1 MVVTLLAIATSLAL
15 AAPQAA
21 QSPSQDTAGAPASA
35 AVPARPPVSAIG
47 PWATEIAAMFQAGN
61 LDGIS
66 ARFDPR
72 LASLL
77 SPEGF
82 RDGWVG
88 IEEKNGKL
96 QSIGTPVVKNAGPV
110 DIAVMAARFEKV
122 EWTLTVAFD
131 AEGRIISLRFTPM
144 SPDAAAK
151 APPPIEF
158 HAPPYANAK
167 KFRDAAVKFGESP
180 WVLPG
185 TISMPVGKGPFP
197 GVVLVHGSGPL
208 DRDETVGGT
217 KVFRDLAWGL
227 ASQGIAVLRYD
238 KRTRVHGDKPGSA
251 PATVKDEVVDDA
263 VAAVKALRETEGV
276 DPRRIVVIGHSLGGY
291 LIPRIARADG
301 KLAGVVTLAGSTRQ
315 VHELIHDQLD
325 YLVENGAA
333 TEEDVAPMRADA
345 DAIKALDPTR
355 PPPAGRVMGAPPGYW
370 LDLRKYDPAAI
381 AHENAVP
388 ILVLQGGRDYQV
400 TSKDLEG
407 WKRELSGD
415 KFATFRTFPKADH
428 LFVFGTGKSLP
439 SAYTKPGN
447 VAGEVVNVIAK
458 WVKGLKP
465 RS

>member
-1 MVVTLLAIATSLAL
+1 MFATILAVATSLAL
-15 AAPQAA
+15 SAPQAA
-21 QSPSQDTAGAPASA
+21 PAPAAQDPGS
-35 AVPARPPVSAIG
+35 PPRPPVSAIG
-47 PWATEIAAMFQAGN
+47 PWATEVAAMFQAGN

-77 SPEGF
+77 SPEAF

-96 QSIGTPVVKNAGPV
+96 QSIGAPVVKNAGPV

-144 SPDAAAK
+144 SPDAAAN

-158 HAPPYANAK
+158 RAPPYANPK
-167 KFRDAAVKFGESP
+167 KFRDSDVKVGEAP

-185 TISMPVGKGPFP
+185 TLSMPVGKGPFP
-197 GVVLVHGSGPL
+197 GIVLVHGSGPL
-208 DRDETVGGT
+208 DKDETVGGT

-238 KRTRVHGDKPGSA
+238 KRTRAHGDKKGSA
-251 PATVKDEVVDDA
+251 PATVKDEVIDDA
-263 VAAVKALRETEGV
+263 VAAVNVLRATPGV
-276 DPRRIVVIGHSLGGY
+276 DPRRIVVLGHSLGGY
-291 LIPRIARADG
+291 LVPRIVRADG
-301 KLAGVVTLAGSTRQ
+301 KLAGAIALAGSTRPVYQ
-315 VHELIHDQLD
+315 LIHDQLD

-333 TEEDVAPMRADA
+333 TEADVASMRADA

-370 LDLRKYDPAAI
+370 LDLRKYEPAAM
-381 AHENAVP
+381 AHENAIP
-388 ILVLQGGRDYQV
+388 FLVLQGGRDYQV
-400 TSKDLEG
+400 TSADLDG

-415 KFATFRTFPKADH
+415 KFVTFRTFPKADH
-428 LFVFGTGKSLP
+428 LFVFGEGKSLP
-439 SAYTKPGN
+439 SSYPKPGN

-465 RS
+465 RG